1 MIQRVNHNRLGRR
14 VSRQGVAYIF
24 ALAMLA
30 LCTSLAVVIASST
43 NMNIARSANMQKAFD
58 AQMTAESGL
67 AFMLQA
73 VSQTSVSRD
82 TDYDTLMGNLAT
94 ELGELLDDTPNL
106 NSQQVS
112 GDETT
117 VTIPTITV
125 DNGEF
130 SCVLTRLSPDADD
143 NQQCRIT
150 VTGTANGLSRTMSID
165 MLLKAVPPAVFDFG
179 IATKGTIEMSGNAKI
194 RSLTDAEDAN
204 LFSAAAAS
212 TVVSA
217 NGNPELDGDI
227 YVSTDNIAAINL
239 TGNVEVGGENDL
251 DEILANHVHLDQ
263 STPDFPELDL
273 TPFAALATTEISKST
288 KTNNKTFSNVRVLA
302 NANPTFNGNTT
313 LNGIIYIEAPN
324 TVKFNGNLVING
336 FIVTADGSDLSISGN
351 QLTFNGN
358 LSVNGVDSL
367 PDTAEFTAV
376 KEYKGTAILA
386 PGFALKFS
394 GNNSGIDGMIAADQL
409 TFTGNSTLGGEL
421 TGIILGLKNLP
432 MVLRGNTEITINRED
447 DYALPAGFKYT
458 AQFSV
463 TRNTYSESNGQR
475 AGQTA
480 RERGSNIFMRT
491 VLRPAVTRRY

>member
-1 MIQRVNHNRLGRR
+1 M
-14 VSRQGVAYIF
+14 AYVF

-30 LCTSLAVVIASST
+30 LCTSLTVALASGI
-43 NMNIARSANMQKAFD
+43 NMNIARSENMQKVLN
-58 AQMTAESGL
+58 AQLTAESGL

-73 VSQTSVSRD
+73 VSQTGVSRD
-82 TDYDTLMGNLAT
+82 TDYDTLMSNLAT

-106 NSQQVS
+106 NSQTVS

-117 VTIPTITV
+117 VTIPAIAI
-125 DNGEF
+125 GSGAF
-130 SCVLTRLSPDADD
+130 SCVLTRLSPDSDD

-150 VTGTANGLSRTMSID
+150 VTGTADGLSRTLSID
-165 MLLKAVPPAVFDFG
+165 MRLKLVPPGAFDYG
-179 IATKGTIEMSGNAKI
+179 VATKGTIAMSGNAKI

-204 LFSAAAAS
+204 IFSAAAAS

-227 YVSTDNIAAINL
+227 YACTDNIAAINL

-251 DEILANHVHLDQ
+251 DEILAHHVHLEEPA
-263 STPDFPELDL
+263 PDFPELDL

-313 LNGIIYIEAPN
+313 LNGIVYVEAPN
-324 TVKFNGNLVING
+324 KIKFNGNLVING

-351 QLTFNGN
+351 ELTFNGN
-358 LSVNGVDSL
+358 LSVNGVESL
-367 PDTAEFTAV
+367 PDTAEFAAV

-432 MVLRGNTEITINRED
+432 MVLRGNTEITINRDDD
-447 DYALPAGFKYT
+447 DYLPAGFKYT
-458 AQFSV
+458 SKFNV
-463 TRNTYSESNGQR
+463 TRNTYSESNGQ
-475 AGQTA
+475 
-480 RERGSNIFMRT
+480 
-491 VLRPAVTRRY
+491 